1 LPAKAIQ
8 KKNLSAMKRAR
19 QSVKRNLRNRS
30 RIGSVKTVLKKLD
43 SSMTSGNKED
53 AGTILIQAIKALN
66 QAASKGVIHRNTVS
80 RTVSRITKK
89 VNAFLKAGA
98 A

>member
-1 LPAKAIQ
+1 MPAKAKQ

-30 RIGSVKTVLKKLD
+30 RIGSVKTILKKLD
-43 SSMTSGNKED
+43 SSIIAGNKED
-53 AGTILIQAIKALN
+53 AGTILVQAIKALN
-66 QAASKGVIHRNTVS
+66 QAASKGVIHRNTAS
-80 RTVSRITKK
+80 RNVSRITKK
-89 VNAFLKAGA
+89 VSTFLKAGA

>member
-1 LPAKAIQ
+1 MPAKAKQ

-30 RIGSVKTVLKKLD
+30 RIGSVKTILKKLD
-43 SSMTSGNKED
+43 SSIIAGNKED
-53 AGTILIQAIKALN
+53 AGTILVQAIKALN
-66 QAASKGVIHRNTVS
+66 QAASKGVIHRNTAS
-80 RTVSRITKK
+80 RNISRITKK
-89 VNAFLKAGA
+89 VSTFLKAGA